1 MRADGRLDRSER
13 RVAVDDGHKTS
24 RRRQFTVDAMTAD
37 ETFKLSL
44 RVVDTLNSCTS
55 EAGLR
60 FSSSHALLWRDVTQP
75 PERCDIYTPNNQS
88 CLIYSPKRLLADS
101 FILIVCC
108 TEMFYRLI
116 KVNGRRAIPEPK
128 FFHAP
133 ANSTPKCLTTLT
145 GRLTRSPRW
154 VLLLGRRP
162 STTGGGV
169 DGQFRS
175 FAICPGSFL
184 ICLSVCLSA
193 REIAEKLLT
202 DWGNIYSDSR
212 LGPTQETI
220 GVKFS
225 SQNSTTDNFLSAT
238 KFKVITFL
246 FIYLFYLMNLLASIN
261 ISITIRQENTGQMAN
276 TGYNHLRVANAVN

>member
-37 ETFKLSL
+37 ETFKLSP

-116 KVNGRRAIPEPK
+116 KVNGRRAIPEAK
-128 FFHAP
+128 FFTRP
-133 ANSTPKCLTTLT
+133 QTL
-145 GRLTRSPRW
+145 
-154 VLLLGRRP
+154 RRNVWQLWQDDWP
-162 STTGGGV
+162 EVPDEFYYSGV
-169 DGQFRS
+169 
-175 FAICPGSFL
+175 ALPPLEEELMGSFGDL
-184 ICLSVCLSA
+184 PSVQGLFSSVCLSVCL
-193 REIAEKLLT
+193 RE
-202 DWGNIYSDSR
+202 R
-212 LGPTQETI
+212 
-220 GVKFS
+220 
-225 SQNSTTDNFLSAT
+225 
-238 KFKVITFL
+238 
-246 FIYLFYLMNLLASIN
+246 
-261 ISITIRQENTGQMAN
+261 
-276 TGYNHLRVANAVN
+276 